1 VIDGNDNIRAN
12 TANMSPGPP
21 EIGILIYPGAQIA
34 SVLGLTD
41 LLTVA
46 EGLAR
51 KKVPKSEAAL
61 LSVSHWQ
68 QDDGS
73 EAPRRVLETT
83 PSLSATPTVLL
94 IPPSLGDPIER
105 STAQQF
111 APWLRSL
118 HDSGATLA
126 SVCGGALL
134 LGESGLLDGRPAT
147 THWSYGEL
155 MRSRFP
161 KARVDTDRLIIE
173 DGDIVTAGGVMAWT
187 DLGLKLVERYL
198 GPTVMMETARLLL
211 VDPPGREQ
219 RYYSTFSPNLTH
231 GDAAVLKLQH
241 WLQAT
246 GAKDINLRR
255 LSELAGLEERTLLR
269 RFRAATGFTTT
280 EYAQRL
286 RVGKAQELLQFQA
299 TPADSIAWE
308 VGYQDPSAFRRVF
321 RRVVGLTPAEYRR
334 RFRA

>member
-1 VIDGNDNIRAN
+1 MNPN
-12 TANMSPGPP
+12 PP
-21 EIGILIYPGAQIA
+21 EIGILIYPGAQMA

-51 KKVPKSEAAL
+51 KKMPDSENAF

-68 QDDGS
+68 QD
-73 EAPRRVLETT
+73 EAGEPPRRIFETG
-83 PSLSATPTVLL
+83 SHMGQAPTVLL

-105 STAQQF
+105 STAQEF
-111 APWLRSL
+111 GPWLRSL

-126 SVCGGALL
+126 SVCGGALV

-161 KARVDTDRLIIE
+161 KTNVDTDRLIIE
-173 DGDIVTAGGVMAWT
+173 DGDILTAGGVMAWT

-246 GAKDINLRR
+246 EAKNIDLK
-255 LSELAGLEERTLLR
+255 LLGEVAGLEERTLLR

-280 EYAQRL
+280 DYAQRL
-286 RVGKAQELLQFQA
+286 RVGKAQELLQFQT

-321 RRVVGLTPAEYRR
+321 RRIVGLTPAEYRR